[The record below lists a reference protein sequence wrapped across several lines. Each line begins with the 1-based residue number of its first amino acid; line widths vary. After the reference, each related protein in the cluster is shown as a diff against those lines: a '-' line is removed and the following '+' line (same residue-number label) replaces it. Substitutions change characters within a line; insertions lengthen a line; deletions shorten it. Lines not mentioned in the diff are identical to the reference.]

1 MEPKKTVRVGRL
13 GMGELLK
20 RYLGPYKTRAAIGV
34 AAKSVEVVFDLFTP
48 LVVARMI
55 DVGVAGH
62 DVGAV
67 VRYGAI
73 LMALALVGY
82 GFTLICQKLASAVS
96 QGMGTDIRQA
106 LFTKVN
112 ELSAAELDQLGTA
125 SLVTRITSDVN
136 QLQVAVALAIRQG
149 IRWPFLALGSMIAA
163 MLIDARL
170 GLVFVVYTPAIGA
183 VFWAVMSRSVP
194 LFRQIQGNLDA
205 LTRVTGE
212 NLSGARVIRAFG
224 REDTEEARFT
234 TFARQQTEG
243 SIMVGLLS
251 AFLNP
256 STFLIL
262 NLGVVAILWSG
273 ALRVDAG
280 GLTQGEVVAFVNY
293 MTQTLLAIV
302 YVANLVVTFTRG
314 AASGQRIMDVLRV
327 IPQVQD
333 APEGTPS
340 ITLEKSSSIPAL
352 TLNQVSFAYPEASQ
366 DALHNVSLTLN
377 QGSRLGVIGGTGSGK
392 STLASLLVRLYDP
405 HEGTIQLLGHDL
417 REYPLDQLRT
427 LVSIVPQKASLV
439 TGTIRSNLQW
449 RDAQASDD
457 ELWEALE
464 RAQAAGFVREKPLGL
479 DEPVEAGGKNFSGG
493 QRQRLTI
500 ARALVGHPALLV
512 LDDSASALDMATD
525 AKLRSAL
532 AEMSDVTTVT
542 ISQRITSI
550 MNCDLILV
558 LYHGKLAGLGTHDE
572 LLRTC
577 ELYREIASSQLMR
590 EEVAA

>member
-1 MEPKKTVRVGRL
+1 MESWIAVHVGRPV
-13 GMGELLK
+13 MGELLK
-20 RYLGPYKTRAAIGV
+20 RYLGPYRTRAAVGV

-55 DVGVAGH
+55 DVGVAGR
-62 DVGAV
+62 DVNAV
-67 VRYGAI
+67 LRYGAL

-82 GFTLICQKLASAVS
+82 GFTLICQKLASTVS
-96 QGMGTDIRQA
+96 QGMGTDLREA

-125 SLVTRITSDVN
+125 SLVTRVTSDIN
-136 QLQVAVALAIRQG
+136 QVQVAVALAIRQG
-149 IRWPFLALGSMIAA
+149 VRWPFLALGSMVAA
-163 MLIDARL
+163 MLIDLRL
-170 GLVFVVYTPAIGA
+170 GLIFVVCTPAIGA
-183 VFWAVMSRSVP
+183 VFWVVMSRSVP
-194 LFRQIQGNLDA
+194 LFKQIQGSLDA
-205 LTRVTGE
+205 LTRVTSE

-224 REDTEEARFT
+224 REETEEERF
-234 TFARQQTEG
+234 ASYAEAQTQG
-243 SIMVGLLS
+243 SITVGLLS

-280 GLTQGEVVAFVNY
+280 GLTQGQVVAFVNY

-314 AASGQRIMDVLRV
+314 AASGGRIMEVLRV
-327 IPQVQD
+327 EPQVQD
-333 APEGTPS
+333 AAEGAPS
-340 ITLEKSSSIPAL
+340 ITFEEASSVPAL
-352 TLNQVSFAYPEASQ
+352 TLDHVSFAYPGASE
-366 DALHNVSLTLN
+366 DALHDVSLSLS

-405 HEGTIQLLGHDL
+405 REGTISLMGHDL
-417 REYPLDQLRT
+417 RTYSLRQLHH
-427 LVSIVPQKASLV
+427 LVAIVPQKTSLI
-439 TGTIRSNLQW
+439 TGTIRSNLLW
-449 RDAQASDD
+449 RDEHATDE
-457 ELWEALE
+457 ELWNALE
-464 RAQAAGFVREKPLGL
+464 RAQAAAFVREKPLGL

-500 ARALVGHPALLV
+500 ARALVGEPLLLV
-512 LDDSASALDMATD
+512 LDDAASALDMATD

-532 AEMSDVTTVT
+532 AGMPEVSTVT
-542 ISQRITSI
+542 ISQRVTSI
-550 MNCDLILV
+550 MGCDLILV
-558 LYHGKLAGLGTHDE
+558 LYHGKVAGLGTHKE

-577 ELYREIASSQLMR
+577 ELYREIAHSQLMG

>member
-170 GLVFVVYTPAIGA
+170 GLVFVVCTPAIGA

-205 LTRVTGE
+205 LTRVTSE

-224 REDTEEARFT
+224 REDSEEARFT
-234 TFARQQTEG
+234 IFARQQTEG

-417 REYPLDQLRT
+417 REYPLDQLRS

>member
-1 MEPKKTVRVGRL
+1 
-13 GMGELLK
+13 MGELLK

-62 DVGAV
+62 DVSAV

-149 IRWPFLALGSMIAA
+149 IRWPFLALGSMVAA

-170 GLVFVVYTPAIGA
+170 GLVFVVCTPAIGV

-194 LFRQIQGNLDA
+194 LFRQIQGSLDA
-205 LTRVTGE
+205 LTRITSE

-333 APEGTPS
+333 AAEGTPS

-377 QGSRLGVIGGTGSGK
+377 QGSRMGVIGGTGSGK

-439 TGTIRSNLQW
+439 TGTIRSNLHW